1 MRSSNRNLLAILG
14 PGILYTAAAVGVSH
28 LVFATRSGAV
38 YGLAMIPFIVLICLI
53 KYPALRFGNEFA
65 SATCRSLVDSYISFG
80 RWTLW
85 LFGLS
90 QILSMVFTVA
100 AISLVTTG
108 LLNAVTGFS
117 FGQLTDNGI
126 LLLLSAVILITGRYH
141 ILERL
146 SKFIVVVFTVL
157 ILLATVSALFK
168 LRVNGMDLGSIKFDA
183 PTILYIVAMAG
194 FMPTPLDASVLQSLW
209 ARAKADD
216 CGYELSV
223 SESRMDFNVGFIT
236 TVILAVCFVLL
247 GMVVMYSN
255 GVAPEKNS
263 LGFSNQVIRLFTEL
277 VGDWAFYPMGVA
289 AVTVMLSTLLTVMDG
304 YPRVIEALVIDML
317 PRSGGK
323 FMGRRFYDWVMVF
336 LVLASLV
343 VISTLMKSFETFIDM
358 TSVIA
363 FLVGPLIAWLNHRSM
378 FGTQVPP
385 EQQPGP
391 VIRIWSGVALL
402 ILTLVSILY
411 LYLRITG

>member
-1 MRSSNRNLLAILG
+1 
-14 PGILYTAAAVGVSH
+14 
-28 LVFATRSGAV
+28 
-38 YGLAMIPFIVLICLI
+38 
-53 KYPALRFGNEFA
+53 
-65 SATCRSLVDSYISFG
+65 
-80 RWTLW
+80 
-85 LFGLS
+85 
-90 QILSMVFTVA
+90 
-100 AISLVTTG
+100 
-108 LLNAVTGFS
+108 
-117 FGQLTDNGI
+117 
-126 LLLLSAVILITGRYH
+126 
-141 ILERL
+141 
-146 SKFIVVVFTVL
+146 
-157 ILLATVSALFK
+157 
-168 LRVNGMDLGSIKFDA
+168 
-183 PTILYIVAMAG
+183 
-194 FMPTPLDASVLQSLW
+194 
-209 ARAKADD
+209 
-216 CGYELSV
+216 
-223 SESRMDFNVGFIT
+223 
-236 TVILAVCFVLL
+236 
-247 GMVVMYSN
+247 MYSN

-317 PRSGGK
+317 PRSGGR
-323 FMGRRFYDWVMVF
+323 FMGRRFYDWIMVF

>member
-1 MRSSNRNLLAILG
+1 MKNSSRNFLAILG

-28 LVFATRSGAV
+28 LVFATRAGAV
-38 YGLAMIPFIVLICLI
+38 YGLAMIPFILLICLI

-65 SATCRSLVDSYISFG
+65 SATGRSLVDSYISFG

-90 QILSMVFTVA
+90 QVLSMIFTVS

-117 FGQLTDNGI
+117 FGQLADNGI
-126 LLLLSAVILITGRYH
+126 LMLVSAIILITGRYH

-146 SKFIVVVFTVL
+146 SKFIVIVFTIL
-157 ILLATVSALFK
+157 ILLATASALFK
-168 LRVNGMDLGSIKFDA
+168 LKLHGMELGSVHFDA

-216 CGYELSV
+216 CGCEPSV
-223 SESRMDFNVGFIT
+223 SESLMDFNVGFIT
-236 TVILAVCFVLL
+236 TVVLAVCFVLL
-247 GMVVMYSN
+247 GMIVMYSN
-255 GVAPEKNS
+255 GVVPEKNS

-277 VGDWAFYPMGVA
+277 VGEWAYYPIGVA

-304 YPRVIEALVIDML
+304 YPRVIEALVTDLL
-317 PRSGGK
+317 PKSGGK

-378 FGTQVPP
+378 FGPQTPVKNS
-385 EQQPGP
+385 GP
-391 VIRIWSGVALL
+391 VIRIWSAMSLIIL
-402 ILTLVSILY
+402 ILISVLY